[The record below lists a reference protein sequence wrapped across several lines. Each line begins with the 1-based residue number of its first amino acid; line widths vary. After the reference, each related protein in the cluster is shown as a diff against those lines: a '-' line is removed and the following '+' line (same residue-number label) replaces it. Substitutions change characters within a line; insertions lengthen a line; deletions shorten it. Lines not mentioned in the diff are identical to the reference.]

1 MSILRTLI
9 SLLTGKP
16 AKASVQLGA
25 GRTRR
30 PDVSAPSQSRVIPIA
45 STDPN
50 DKEKLVS
57 FHFSGVGN
65 EAKQFNIPVPTR
77 GQNSSRARWIAP
89 GEGTEVHGFALRG
102 MVYVGS
108 DSMSEPSLINPK
120 LAIRNRPPSPESL
133 PYWPSYAGMSPE
145 KRHAYLNWLAD
156 GARDPSVEIG
166 FAFVFFYGLERRL
179 TSDEN
184 CSDPEA
190 DLLLNELARLIGI
203 YGKSGSFLG
212 YATRLRDFVLL
223 KRLINDPSE
232 RLPSLDGI
240 RSYELPISMRIG
252 LGRFARDRR
261 PVPEDWALQWA
272 LIDPMIV
279 RRTPVQRCP
288 DAFAVAFTQA
298 YRELQGD
305 GLLLPQ
311 NKTKLKH
318 SYAAASSALNGRAS
332 EIRFD
337 DLPDVIAVTGPQKK
351 LQSIVDQATTMIDSY
366 SRYLG
371 RNEGKADTLGGYLAL
386 PVSLWPPAITNK
398 IAALQKTCCADMQ
411 PLSVEELLRS
421 LGHPEQLSGTLLC
434 DLARALQSLSIGIE
448 PDVLGGAK
456 RPAQSDLV
464 VLFPLQMATE
474 TERTSV
480 DYRRASV
487 SVALA
492 ACMALADGEA
502 SDAEEES
509 IDTQIGTWR
518 HLDVDQQARL
528 RSQYRLQVRQPVSM
542 SILKAKLSTLP
553 EKELLDIGLALATV
567 ANADGV
573 VSPAEV
579 KLMEQIYRFLKLDP
593 ALVYQHLSSQA
604 RPLDKLKVEPSR
616 TDSQPTVGLSLNTDR
631 IARLQR
637 ETDEVSTMLSQVFF
651 DEEPLPNSASAEHQ
665 ATEVPHELVAAE
677 ATVLPGLDASH
688 TAFLLLLLTRPAWSR
703 DELLDAAGD
712 MEIMLDGALERI
724 NEAAL
729 DATGSMLIEG
739 EDPVLIEQAILETI
753 TR

>member
-16 AKASVQLGA
+16 AKGLVQLDT
-25 GRTRR
+25 RTRR
-30 PDVSAPSQSRVIPIA
+30 PDVPNPSQSRVVTIA
-45 STDPN
+45 STEPK

-57 FHFSGVGN
+57 FHFSGAGN
-65 EAKQFNIPVPTR
+65 EANQFNIPVPTQ
-77 GQNSSRARWIAP
+77 GQGSSRARWIAP
-89 GEGTEVHGFALRG
+89 GDGTVVHGFALRG

-120 LAIRNRPPSPESL
+120 LAIRNRPPSLESL

-145 KRHAYLNWLAD
+145 KRHAYLSWLAD

-184 CSDPEA
+184 CPGPEA
-190 DLLLNELARLIGI
+190 DLLLIELARLIDI
-203 YGKSGSFLG
+203 YGKSGSFLS

-223 KRLINDPSE
+223 KRQINNPSDQ
-232 RLPSLDGI
+232 LPSLEGT

-261 PVPEDWALQWA
+261 PVPENWALQWA
-272 LIDPMIV
+272 LIDPMII
-279 RRTPVQRCP
+279 RRTPVQRCQ
-288 DAFAVAFTQA
+288 DAFAAAFSQV
-298 YRELQGD
+298 YREIQGD

-311 NKTKLKH
+311 NKTKLKY

-351 LQSIVDQATTMIDSY
+351 LQSIVDRATTLIDSY

-371 RNEGKADTLGGYLAL
+371 RNEGKADVLGGYLAL
-386 PVSLWPPAITNK
+386 PVSLWPPAMTSKITR
-398 IAALQKTCCADMQ
+398 LQKTCCATMR
-411 PLSVEELLRS
+411 PLSLGELLQS
-421 LGHPEQLSGTLLC
+421 LDHSEQPGGSLIC
-434 DLARALQSLSIGIE
+434 DLARALQSLSIGVE

-456 RPAQSDLV
+456 RPGQSDLI
-464 VLFPLQMATE
+464 VLFPLQMAAE
-474 TERTSV
+474 NERTSV
-480 DYRRASV
+480 DYRRASL

-492 ACMALADGEA
+492 ACMALADGDA
-502 SDAEEES
+502 SDAEEQS

-518 HLDVDQQARL
+518 HLDIDQQARL
-528 RSQYRLQVRQPVSM
+528 RAQYRLQVRQPVSM
-542 SILKAKLSTLP
+542 SILKAKLATLA
-553 EKELLDIGLALATV
+553 EKERLDIGLALAKV

-579 KLMEQIYRFLKLDP
+579 KLMEQLYRFLKLDS

-604 RPLDKLKVEPSR
+604 RPLERPIVELPHAESHQK
-616 TDSQPTVGLSLNTDR
+616 SGLSLNTDR

-637 ETDEVSTMLSQVFF
+637 ETDEVSAMLSQVFF
-651 DEEPLPNSASAEHQ
+651 EEEPLSVSVRDVHQ
-665 ATEVPHELVAAE
+665 TPDLPHEPVTDE
-677 ATVLPGLDASH
+677 ATILLGLDAPH
-688 TAFLLLLLTRPAWSR
+688 TAFLLLLITRPAWTR

-753 TR
+753 AQ